1 MDSRDSNGVL
11 DEATYTKQRSYVE
24 TCGGALNTVRRA
36 SFVVFG
42 ELALSVEALCM
53 HVYSEQTARDK
64 IQFLLRSRRGENF
77 PRYHDL
83 VGPLSSVSGSRKSL
97 SMPRDVGA
105 PICSSPSYVETKR
118 D

>member
-53 HVYSEQTARDK
+53 HMYSEQTARDK
-64 IQFLLRSRRGENF
+64 IQFLLRSRRGRIF
-77 PRYHDL
+77 RDIMISLDPKLSFKFQKVIIDAKRCRCSDL
-83 VGPLSSVSGSRKSL
+83 
-97 SMPRDVGA
+97 
-105 PICSSPSYVETKR
+105 
-118 D
+118 